1 MKYHSLRIEDV
12 HLKAKLS
19 SCITNSN
26 RLACDRF
33 QFIPNEICDYEA
45 FNSYGAEHSKEMK
58 LNAMFKILESGSYST
73 RARCTDNTDSGC
85 KRKDIET
92 NDHSLIRP
100 EEEGDRSHDTSSGMW
115 LSTVIVKYDGGSDC
129 LACLLL
135 LHEVLLVSLSNSNV
149 CMIEKK
155 EGLECACKTTL
166 KEAFQPLKIHSLQQ
180 IRMADM
186 KHLLHLHKVT
196 KWHIQRAAHW
206 NLLFTIRGDD
216 LRLLINKPPS
226 SFFRLLYMRQGCLQI
241 IQMLLD

>member
-1 MKYHSLRIEDV
+1 MENIKDGGTSCIIAHSDVGNFDGLKYCRMCLIPDITNCLMKLNEVSLLLRIEDV

-85 KRKDIET
+85 QRKDIET

-100 EEEGDRSHDTSSGMW
+100 EEEGDRSHDTSSGIW

-166 KEAFQPLKIHSLQQ
+166 THVEQTEKA
-180 IRMADM
+180 
-186 KHLLHLHKVT
+186 
-196 KWHIQRAAHW
+196 
-206 NLLFTIRGDD
+206 
-216 LRLLINKPPS
+216 
-226 SFFRLLYMRQGCLQI
+226 
-241 IQMLLD
+241 